1 MASTFR
7 LLRNFLRRDSAE
19 RLQAMREDAAA
30 DPEGVAC
37 WMASVALWEEG
48 QIAEAHRMA
57 ESLLRSE
64 PADFRMLVICLDWSI
79 RCRDPDRILAFAKLV
94 AEAKNPARSQRRVYA
109 VASIVLWPLWLLGYG
124 RGLLHEADALETW
137 GEWARAYVRD
147 HAHDPSGSNIS
158 PERTRE
164 LGRLPQGMTPERSHG
179 KRQRSHV
186 RVSERVT

>member
-79 RCRDPDRILAFAKLV
+79 RCRDPDRILAFAKLSSQV
-94 AEAKNPARSQRRVYA
+94 ATSCVCCRVDRPLALVAARLRSRAATRGGRAGDVGRVGA
-109 VASIVLWPLWLLGYG
+109 
-124 RGLLHEADALETW
+124 GLRERPCTRSVWVQHLAGEDA
-137 GEWARAYVRD
+137 
-147 HAHDPSGSNIS
+147 
-158 PERTRE
+158 
-164 LGRLPQGMTPERSHG
+164 
-179 KRQRSHV
+179 
-186 RVSERVT
+186 